1 MRTVGILA
9 AIAVVFVGAWLLLPW
24 GTARAPENI
33 TEPNTLQLM
42 AFSLTSSVF
51 QNNESIP
58 SKYTCDAE
66 NVSPALMISGV
77 PAGAKSLALIMHD
90 PDAPREGGFTH
101 WVRFNI
107 PPQTT
112 EISEATEPEGIAG
125 AGGSGKGG
133 YVGPCPPSGEH
144 RYFFYLYALNA
155 ELTLPVGATKA
166 EVEAAMQGHIL
177 AGTELIGR
185 YSKIAK

>member
-1 MRTVGILA
+1 MALIVLVLLIGIFWLVA
-9 AIAVVFVGAWLLLPW
+9 KRAEAPAILDESFN
-24 GTARAPENI
+24 TN
-33 TEPNTLQLM
+33 TMNTLSLSSA
-42 AFSLTSSVF
+42 AF
-51 QNNESIP
+51 QANEEIP

-66 NVSPALMISGV
+66 NVNPTLMISGV
-77 PAGAKSLALIMHD
+77 PKEAKSLALIMHD

-101 WVRFNI
+101 WVHFNI

-112 EISEATEPEGIAG
+112 EIPEATEPEGTAG

-166 EVEAAMQGHIL
+166 EVEAAMQGYIL